1 MAAAVHVTVAE
12 PVSVVPVGPFGAAV
26 AELVRSS
33 GRAVTVVADG
43 DVHRAFR
50 EPAGLVVMV
59 SWRPCPS
66 LCAGADDL
74 AFALGRPWLPVLRN
88 REVIAAG
95 PLVSPPDGPC
105 YRCYTRR
112 ALQHDRRFDE
122 TETLNAAFD
131 SGQAFGPAGFLPQEA
146 RVAAGLIAAIIATNA
161 AVTAA
166 RTTFSLVDRSVKVHD
181 VIPCPDCDRCLAGQD
196 RLRKSRQ
203 DFSEMIAARRGPG
216 A

>member
-1 MAAAVHVTVAE
+1 MAAAVHVTAAE
-12 PVSVVPVGPFGAAV
+12 PVCVVPVGAFGAAV

-59 SWRPCPS
+59 SWRPCPA
-66 LCAGADDL
+66 LCAEADDL

-95 PLVSPPDGPC
+95 PLVSPPSGPC
-105 YRCYTRR
+105 YRCYARR

-131 SGQAFGPAGFLPQEA
+131 SGQAFGPTGFLPQEA
-146 RVAAGLIAAIIATNA
+146 RVAAGLIATLTTKNA
-161 AVTAA
+161 ASKAT
-166 RTTFSLVDRSVKVHD
+166 RTKFSLVDRSVEVHQ

-203 DFSEMIAARRGPG
+203 GFSDLIAASRRPG

>member
-1 MAAAVHVTVAE
+1 MAPAVHVTAAE
-12 PVSVVPVGPFGAAV
+12 LVSVVPVGPFGAAV

-50 EPAGLVVMV
+50 EPAGLVVLV
-59 SWRPCPS
+59 SWRPCPAR
-66 LCAGADDL
+66 CAEADDL

-105 YRCYTRR
+105 YQCYARR
-112 ALQHDRRFDE
+112 ALQHDRRFEE

-146 RVAAGLIAAIIATNA
+146 RVAAGLIAAIRATTPA
-161 AVTAA
+161 GEAA
-166 RTTFSLVDRSVKVHD
+166 RTTFSLVDRSVEVHN

-196 RLRKSRQ
+196 LLQKSRQ
-203 DFSEMIAARRGPG
+203 GFSEMIAATRGPG
-216 A
+216 T